1 MNLKEPY
8 QKRSIRFLELFQSQG
23 WQLKI
28 YSILHQD
35 KKLNPELIDAAKE
48 TALAFLPQ
56 PAQTPS
62 YYGLGFISVHQGK
75 SYDFV
80 TVAYW
85 TYDTELRHQTYMR
98 PSSASVELE
107 ALTANEL
114 STDVWDLRVLA
125 FERDA
130 WVKTIL
136 NAGKPDSAAY
146 LALQLS
152 EAV

>member
-1 MNLKEPY
+1 MQLKEPY
-8 QKRSIRFLELFQSQG
+8 TPRSIHALEPFCAEG
-23 WQLKI
+23 WQLKR
-28 YSILHQD
+28 YSILYGNKHTD
-35 KKLNPELIDAAKE
+35 TALMAAAKE
-48 TALAFLPQ
+48 TALKVLPR
-56 PAQTPS
+56 PAVTQNH
-62 YYGLGFISVHQGK
+62 YGVGFISVHQGK

-98 PSSASVELE
+98 PSSASSALE
-107 ALTANEL
+107 PVTDEL

-136 NAGKPDSAAY
+136 QAQAPDLSAY
-146 LALQLS
+146 LQQQLN
-152 EAV
+152 ETA

>member
-1 MNLKEPY
+1 MELKEPY
-8 QKRSIRFLELFQSQG
+8 QKRSIRFLELFQRQG

-35 KKLNPELIDAAKE
+35 KKLKPQLIEAAKE
-48 TALAFLPQ
+48 AALAFLPQ
-56 PAQTPS
+56 PAQAPS
-62 YYGLGFISVHQGK
+62 HYGLGFISVHQGK

-107 ALTANEL
+107 VLTASEL

-130 WVKTIL
+130 WVKAIL
-136 NAGKPDSAAY
+136 DPARPDPAAY
-146 LALQLS
+146 VQLQLT
-152 EAV
+152 EMV